1 MISSVYS
8 RKLHKVLISNYS
20 YSTLLLYIWVKETE
34 IVVKLMGTDT
44 VNIKQIINC

>member
-20 YSTLLLYIWVKETE
+20 YPTLLYIWVKETE

>member
-20 YSTLLLYIWVKETE
+20 YSTLLYIWVKETE
-34 IVVKLMGTDT
+34 IVVILMGTDT
-44 VNIKQIINC
+44 VNIKQMINC